1 MKPCHGMQIE
11 NLVLKMGNED
21 EQVISYV
28 NSMHSE
34 TVILL
39 SLFEGNREDWKWQKG
54 LRTRRNKTNV

>member
-54 LRTRRNKTNV
+54 LRTRPNKTNV

>member
-39 SLFEGNREDWKWQKG
+39 SLLEGNRED
-54 LRTRRNKTNV
+54 